1 MMTDFLTYDLK
12 VAVLITVFYMF
23 YRLLLARETFHRV
36 NRVVLLLT
44 AVASFVL
51 PLCVITTH
59 RTVVVEAMPQVTIG
73 ELWIEAEA
81 AEEPDTPSY
90 WQTLLLVIYIVG
102 VAAMLGHMLLSI
114 QKVLLLIR
122 RSERHR
128 QPDGTTICV
137 TGNAGVA
144 PFSWMRYIV
153 MNRGDY
159 AAQDAAIIA
168 HERGHIRLGHSWD
181 VLLVDLL
188 TALQWFNPTMWM
200 LRQDLRSIHEYEADG
215 EVLSQGINARQYQYL
230 LISKATGI
238 GGYSIVNGIN
248 HSTLKKRIHMM
259 TNRKSKGS
267 HLLKLLAIVPIV
279 GTALALNARTVTDY
293 VYDEPQKQQPVK
305 KGKKDG
311 AATVAGKTIQ
321 VKTDAQQA
329 TVVTVSATVLD
340 MTAVNSGADAT
351 DVYAVPGALVKIVGS
366 TKGTVTD
373 REGRF
378 SLEANVGDKIEVSY
392 VGMETAT
399 TEVKPQGMTN
409 FYIGLRKEGQGG
421 SAGVSEKVYDVV
433 DEMPQFPG
441 GTSEL
446 MKFLSRN
453 IRYPKEAEDKG
464 EQGRV
469 IVTFVIEKDGNIS
482 DTKVMKS
489 VSPQLDA
496 EALRV
501 INAMPAWTPGKRQ
514 GELVSV
520 KYTLPV
526 TFRLQGDNGRV
537 ISIGELN
544 SEDKQIKSVSYMT
557 KRDGQPVE
565 EATIKDDFDV
575 EIDGVKSDKPMQ
587 EALKDLKSEDIE
599 SMYVLKSAVPK
610 PVVIITTKKKQKQ

>member
-1 MMTDFLTYDLK
+1 MTDFLIYDLK
-12 VAVLITVFYMF
+12 VAVLIAVFYMF
-23 YRLLLARETFHRV
+23 YRLLLAREAFHRV
-36 NRVVLLLT
+36 NRAVLLLT
-44 AVASFVL
+44 AATSFVL
-51 PLCVITTH
+51 PLCVITMH
-59 RTVVVEAMPQVTIG
+59 ETVVVEAVPQISIGNLQVDITTEPAAPPSPSLPTI
-73 ELWIEAEA
+73 
-81 AEEPDTPSY
+81 
-90 WQTLLLVIYIVG
+90 IYIIG
-102 VAAMLGHMLLSI
+102 VAAVLGHTLLSVG
-114 QKVLLLIR
+114 KVVFLIR
-122 RSERHR
+122 RSEQHR
-128 QPDGTTICV
+128 QPDGITICV
-137 TGNAGVA
+137 TGNARVA

-153 MNRGDY
+153 MNRSDY
-159 AAQDAAIIA
+159 AAQDAAILA

-181 VLLVDLL
+181 VLLVDLF
-188 TALQWFNPTMWM
+188 TALQWFNPTIWM

-230 LISKATGI
+230 LISKAAGI
-238 GGYSIVNGIN
+238 GGYSIANGIN
-248 HSTLKKRIHMM
+248 HSALKKRIHMM

-305 KGKKDG
+305 KGKKD
-311 AATVAGKTIQ
+311 ATATVAGKTMQI
-321 VKTDAQQA
+321 KTDAPQTTA
-329 TVVTVSATVLD
+329 VTVSATVLD

-378 SLEANVGDKIEVSY
+378 SIEANVGDKIEVSY

-409 FYIGLRKEGQGG
+409 FYVGLRKEGQGG
-421 SAGVSEKVYDVV
+421 SADVSEKVYDVV

-441 GTSEL
+441 GPSE
-446 MKFLSRN
+446 MKKFLARN
-453 IRYPKEAEDKG
+453 IRYPKEAQDSGK
-464 EQGRV
+464 QGRV
-469 IVTFVIEKDGNIS
+469 IVSFVVEKDGSIS
-482 DTKVMKS
+482 GTKVFAS
-489 VSPQLDA
+489 ASPLLDA

-501 INAMPAWTPGKRQ
+501 INAMPAWTPGKQQ
-514 GELVSV
+514 GKPVSV
-520 KYTLPV
+520 KYVVPV
-526 TFRLQGDNGRV
+526 TFRLQTDNLST
-537 ISIGELN
+537 IAIGELN

-587 EALKDLKSEDIE
+587 EALKGLKSEDIE
-599 SMYVLKSAVPK
+599 SITVLQSAVPK
-610 PVVIITTKKKQKQ
+610 TVVKITTKQAKAK